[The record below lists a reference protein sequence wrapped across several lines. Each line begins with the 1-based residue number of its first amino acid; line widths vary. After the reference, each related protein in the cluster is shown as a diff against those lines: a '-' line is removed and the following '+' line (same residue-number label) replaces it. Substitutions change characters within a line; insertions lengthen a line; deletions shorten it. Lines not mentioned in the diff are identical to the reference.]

1 LIEHLITSFVA
12 SAAFGIIF
20 IAPVKT
26 LIKCGFVGMVGWMIY
41 IGITNYTMDSIF
53 ASIIASFT
61 VAIIS
66 QIFAKV
72 FKTPVIIFNVSGII
86 PLVPGGKAYDAM
98 RQVVEG
104 DFNAA
109 IPLSAEVVLISGS
122 IAIGLVLSEVIN
134 QVIRKGSLRKST

>member
-1 LIEHLITSFVA
+1 LIEHLITSFIA

-20 IAPVKT
+20 NAPVKT
-26 LIKCGFVGMVGWMIY
+26 LLKCGFVGMVGWMIY
-41 IGITNYTMDSIF
+41 MGITYYTMDSIF
-53 ASIIASFT
+53 ASVIASFAI
-61 VAIIS
+61 AIIS
-66 QIFAKV
+66 QYFAKV

-98 RQVVEG
+98 RRVVEG
-104 DFNAA
+104 NFNAA

-134 QVIRKGSLRKST
+134 QIIRKGSLRKSI

>member
-1 LIEHLITSFVA
+1 MIEHLIMSFIA

-26 LIKCGFVGMVGWMIY
+26 LLKCGFVGMVGWMVY
-41 IGITNYTMDSIF
+41 IGITDYTMDSIF
-53 ASIIASFT
+53 ASVIASFT

-134 QVIRKGSLRKST
+134 QIIRKGSLRKST

>member
-1 LIEHLITSFVA
+1 MIEHLITSFVA

>member
-134 QVIRKGSLRKST
+134 QVIRKGSLRKGT

>member
-1 LIEHLITSFVA
+1 LIEHLIMSFIA

-20 IAPVKT
+20 IAPAKT
-26 LIKCGFVGMVGWMIY
+26 LFKCGFVGMVGWVVY
-41 IGITNYTMDSIF
+41 IGITHYTMDSIF
-53 ASIIASFT
+53 ASVIASFT

-66 QIFAKV
+66 QTFAKV

-134 QVIRKGSLRKST
+134 QIIRKGSLRKSI

>member
-1 LIEHLITSFVA
+1 MIEHLITSFIA

-20 IAPVKT
+20 NAPVKT
-26 LIKCGFVGMVGWMIY
+26 LLKCGFVGMVGWMIY
-41 IGITNYTMDSIF
+41 MGITYYTMDSIF
-53 ASIIASFT
+53 ASVIASFAI
-61 VAIIS
+61 AIIS
-66 QIFAKV
+66 QYFAKV

-98 RQVVEG
+98 RRVVEG
-104 DFNAA
+104 NFNAA

-134 QVIRKGSLRKST
+134 QIIRKGSLRKSI